1 VDFFE
6 RQDKARRS
14 TKLLVFYFA
23 LAVLSLIVAVDV
35 AVALTFSVG
44 SAHGSS
50 GETAPNPL
58 RLDLMAAATL
68 GTLAIVSIGS
78 ISKTL
83 QLARGGSAV
92 AELLDG
98 RLIHSGT
105 RDANERKLLNIVE
118 EMSIASGVPVP
129 QVYVMDNED
138 GINAFAAGHS
148 ASDAAISVTRGA
160 LRLLTRDE
168 LQGVIAHEFSHIL
181 NGDMRLNI
189 RLMGLIFG
197 ILCLTIIGRV
207 LIRTRG
213 RKNPLPLLGLALIII
228 GFVGV
233 FFGRLIQAAVSRQ
246 REGLADASSAQ
257 FTRNPAGLAGALKK
271 IGGLEQGSKLKS
283 PRAGEASHLLFAN
296 GMGESFFELL
306 ETHPLLIE
314 RIRALDPSFDGKF
327 PTQVLPVISEPS
339 RPPPPPTP
347 PATGFA
353 PIGVAS
359 QAIMANVGE
368 PTTEHLHYA
377 TDFRRTISPAI
388 AIAARDP
395 IGASAL
401 VYALLLANESETRQ
415 KQLDDLARVE
425 SGTTRDETQQI
436 WPEIQDL
443 PAHVR
448 IPLVDLALPALRQ
461 FSLPQFERFRTA
473 VETLSTRGD
482 DLFAYMLQKIV
493 TRHLETHFFPDR
505 RAIVQFYNLHPLAS
519 DCGLLLSATAYAGQD
534 NATDAYKAFTRGA
547 QSLGRAARAEIP
559 WLPPEQCTLAQ
570 LDPVLER
577 LSQAVPQIKK
587 NVLNACAETVA
598 ADNNIQEREAELL
611 RAIADALDCPIPPFA
626 SIQSEVTAA
635 AGSAVLVYSAP
646 REKCMRVVDR
656 GGSLHRVLES
666 SAIVIAI
673 VVFGVGLILS
683 MCQSR

>member
-6 RQDKARRS
+6 RQDKARRN

-23 LAVLSLIVAVDV
+23 LAVLSLIVAVDA
-35 AVALTFSVG
+35 AVALIFGAV
-44 SAHGSS
+44 SARESL
-50 GETAPNPL
+50 GETSPNPV
-58 RLDLMAAATL
+58 RFDLMAAATL

-83 QLARGGSAV
+83 QLASGGSAV

-98 RLIHSGT
+98 RLIHSET

-118 EMSIASGVPVP
+118 EMSIASGVPAP

-148 ASDAAISVTRGA
+148 TSDAAISVTRGA
-160 LRLLTRDE
+160 LQLLTRDE

-197 ILCLTIIGRV
+197 ILCLTVIGRV
-207 LIRTRG
+207 LVRTRG

-228 GFVGV
+228 GWAGV

-246 REGLADASSAQ
+246 REGLADASSVQ

-283 PRAGEASHLLFAN
+283 PRAEEASHLFFAN
-296 GMGESFFELL
+296 GMSESFFGLL
-306 ETHPLLIE
+306 ATHPPLIE

-327 PTQVLPVISEPS
+327 STTVLPAAPEPS
-339 RPPPPPTP
+339 RPPPLPT
-347 PATGFA
+347 AARAGFA
-353 PIGVAS
+353 PIGIAS
-359 QAIMANVGE
+359 QAVMANIGE

-388 AIAARDP
+388 AAAVRDP

-425 SGTTRDETQQI
+425 SESIRDKTLQI

-443 PAHVR
+443 SAQAR
-448 IPLVDLALPALRQ
+448 IPSVDLAVSALRQ
-461 FSLPQFERFRTA
+461 FSLPQFERFRMA
-473 VETLSTRGD
+473 VETLTTRRD
-482 DLFAYMLQKIV
+482 DLFSYMLQKIV
-493 TRHLETHFFPDR
+493 TRHLETYFFPDR
-505 RAIVQFYNLHPLAS
+505 KAIIQFYDLHPLAS
-519 DCGLLLSATAYAGQD
+519 DCGVLLSATAYAGQD
-534 NATDAYKAFTRGA
+534 DATEAYKAFTQEA
-547 QSLGRAARAEIP
+547 QWLGRTARAEIP
-559 WLPPEQCTLAQ
+559 WLPPEQCALAQ
-570 LDPVLER
+570 LDSALER
-577 LSQAVPQIKK
+577 LNQAVPQIKK
-587 NVLNACAETVA
+587 NVLNACARTVA
-598 ADNNIQEREAELL
+598 ADNIIQEREAELL
-611 RAIADALDCPIPPFA
+611 RAIADALDCPIPPLV
-626 SIQSEVTAA
+626 SMQSDVTA
-635 AGSAVLVYSAP
+635 P
-646 REKCMRVVDR
+646 
-656 GGSLHRVLES
+656 
-666 SAIVIAI
+666 
-673 VVFGVGLILS
+673 
-683 MCQSR
+683 